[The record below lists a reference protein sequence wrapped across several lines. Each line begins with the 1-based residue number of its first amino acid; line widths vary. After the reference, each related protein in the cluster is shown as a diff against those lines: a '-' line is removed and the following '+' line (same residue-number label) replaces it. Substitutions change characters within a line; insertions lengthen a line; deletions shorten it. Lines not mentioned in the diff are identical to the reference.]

1 MLTYSRNRNEANVA
15 GRGDWEEMTSRDKGV
30 LTKEFMQSFE
40 VYFILLLFFFW
51 LTVLFFIFI
60 FFTVHILSFLLF
72 FLFLKILFYF

>member
-40 VYFILLLFFFW
+40 FYFILLLLFFFG
-51 LTVLFFIFI
+51 
-60 FFTVHILSFLLF
+60 
-72 FLFLKILFYF
+72 

>member
-1 MLTYSRNRNEANVA
+1 MA

-40 VYFILLLFFFW
+40 FYFILLLLFFFW

-60 FFTVHILSFLLF
+60 FFT
-72 FLFLKILFYF
+72 

>member
-40 VYFILLLFFFW
+40 FYFILLLLFFFW

-60 FFTVHILSFLLF
+60 FFT
-72 FLFLKILFYF
+72 

>member
-40 VYFILLLFFFW
+40 FYFILLLFFFW

-60 FFTVHILSFLLF
+60 FFT
-72 FLFLKILFYF
+72 

>member
-40 VYFILLLFFFW
+40 FYSELDEKTMECFKEKKVGFKGS
-51 LTVLFFIFI
+51 
-60 FFTVHILSFLLF
+60 SFC
-72 FLFLKILFYF
+72 YCVNCSSQ